1 MNDFKEKLKKLMN
14 EYAHLIYHLTKNFPK
29 EELYGLT
36 SQIRRSSLSIIL
48 NYVEGYGRRR
58 PASQL
63 NFYEMS
69 LGSFN
74 ESRYLFNFSKDEDL
88 IKEQEYVTGIKLLDE
103 IGAMLWAEIDSL
115 DKLLK
120 R

>member
-14 EYAHLIYHLTKNFPK
+14 EFVHLVYHLTKNFPK

-58 PASQL
+58 PAVQL
-63 NFYEMS
+63 NFYEIS
-69 LGSFN
+69 PGSFK
-74 ESRYLFNFSKDEDL
+74 EASYPFAFSKEEGL
-88 IKEQEYVTGIKLLDE
+88 ITKENYMKGIKLLKE
-103 IGAMLWAEIDSL
+103 IGAMLWTEIDSL
-115 DKLLK
+115 DRTLGK
-120 R
+120 